1 MKRKLS
7 VSVEEKTVNEI
18 EELIQ
23 SGKFRNKSHVIEF
36 AVNSF
41 INNSERK
48 ELNKNE

>member
-18 EELIQ
+18 ENLIQ

-36 AVNSF
+36 AVNSY
-41 INNSERK
+41 IGDSEK
-48 ELNKNE
+48 GVK